1 MYNIYVNAFVNAG
14 LTRDTLMIPDEE
26 DEDKK
31 GWIILLKE
39 KEDWQIAA
47 VASLGLL
54 CPWSS

>member
-1 MYNIYVNAFVNAG
+1 
-14 LTRDTLMIPDEE
+14 MIEDEE
-26 DEDKK
+26 EEDKK

-54 CPWSS
+54 CPWNSETI